1 MAMGSVALKDL
12 LSSGGGRVHGRAVL
26 TGEGGREGGRAEGG
40 GGCGGMEVCST

>member
-40 GGCGGMEVCST
+40 CCGGMEVCSM